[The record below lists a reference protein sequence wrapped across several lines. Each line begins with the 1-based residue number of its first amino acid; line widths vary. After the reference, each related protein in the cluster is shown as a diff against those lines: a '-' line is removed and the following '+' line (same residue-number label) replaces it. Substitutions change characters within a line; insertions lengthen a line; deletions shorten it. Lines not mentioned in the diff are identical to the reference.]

1 MQEEHG
7 DKYWVFNCSE
17 RTYDKAPF
25 EGRGSDFLWADH
37 HAPTLALLFEMVKAM
52 YDFLMCKP

>member
-1 MQEEHG
+1 M
-7 DKYWVFNCSE
+7 FNCSE
-17 RTYDKAPF
+17 RTYDKQPF

-52 YDFLMCKP
+52 YDYLMSKPRLT